1 MLVLSRKRGQTILI
15 NNEIEIIVSSI
26 DGESVK
32 LGIKAPTDVS
42 ILRKELVE
50 EVKATNLEA
59 STAVTN
65 MDLLKKIKKNKKN

>member
-26 DGESVK
+26 DGESVR

-50 EVKATNLEA
+50 EIKATNLEA

-65 MDLLKKIKKNKKN
+65 MDFLKKIKNNKKN

>member
-15 NNEIEIIVSSI
+15 NNEIEIFVSSI

-32 LGIKAPTDVS
+32 LGISAPADVS

-50 EVKATNLEA
+50 EVRATNIEA
-59 STAVTN
+59 SATLKNVN
-65 MDLLKKIKKNKKN
+65 LLKTIKKQ

>member
-65 MDLLKKIKKNKKN
+65 LDLLKKIKKNKKN